1 MDKSNYLLIDGMLRP
16 DAIKQLYQLTEV
28 LEIAPLYLGTRW
40 SNIMDMGPVLVQLP
54 SQSVLAREWHG
65 DAAQR
70 IDACIF
76 HSSASLKIVAAHF
89 RQYLNPDDYLG
100 NSSLLRFADPLVMHH
115 WLSSYS
121 GEHLSQ
127 VLGPIQQLW
136 VQPPLRGW
144 QHGNVSPPA
153 TFLNEQPNTTS
164 KPHFAPLG
172 EPQLKAFE
180 NCYRWLFEERIHDW
194 LRKSDPLA
202 FANQTD
208 DQIESWLKLAL
219 DSAMAWGLTCEN
231 ALATWADICH
241 DWGLDFTEQ
250 PQGPYQS
257 WRALYPEHLQ
267 LSPELRINVLDEYRQ
282 KTRKTTDAPHDR

>member
-76 HSSASLKIVAAHF
+76 HSSASLKIVAAHL

-121 GEHLSQ
+121 REHLSQ
-127 VLGPIQQLW
+127 ALGPIQQLW
-136 VQPPLRGW
+136 VQPPCAAGSTAMFHPL
-144 QHGNVSPPA
+144 PL
-153 TFLNEQPNTTS
+153 FLTS
-164 KPHFAPLG
+164 SLTLPRNPTSR
-172 EPQLKAFE
+172 
-180 NCYRWLFEERIHDW
+180 CW
-194 LRKSDPLA
+194 
-202 FANQTD
+202 ANR
-208 DQIESWLKLAL
+208 S
-219 DSAMAWGLTCEN
+219 
-231 ALATWADICH
+231 
-241 DWGLDFTEQ
+241 
-250 PQGPYQS
+250 
-257 WRALYPEHLQ
+257 
-267 LSPELRINVLDEYRQ
+267 
-282 KTRKTTDAPHDR
+282 